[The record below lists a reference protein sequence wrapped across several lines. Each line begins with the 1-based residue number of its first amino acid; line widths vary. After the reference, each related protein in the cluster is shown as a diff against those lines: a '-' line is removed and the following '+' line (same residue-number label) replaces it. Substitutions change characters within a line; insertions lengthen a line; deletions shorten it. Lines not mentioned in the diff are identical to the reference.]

1 MIYVSRRE
9 TFSAS
14 HRLHNPSISDE
25 ENINIFGKCNSP
37 NEHGHNYILE
47 VVVAGEIDPLSGY
60 VIDLKLLK
68 KIIIEN
74 VINLLDLKNL
84 NMDVDFLKGII
95 PTTENL
101 AVGIWN
107 LLKDK
112 IPSGKLY
119 AVKIAETENNF
130 LEYRGE

>member
-37 NEHGHNYILE
+37 NGHGHNYILE

-68 KIIIEN
+68 KTNI
-74 VINLLDLKNL
+74 DHS
-84 NMDVDFLKGII
+84 
-95 PTTENL
+95 
-101 AVGIWN
+101 
-107 LLKDK
+107 K
-112 IPSGKLY
+112 I
-119 AVKIAETENNF
+119 
-130 LEYRGE
+130 